1 MLGKTVRPDPVGVKN
16 PSPPRD
22 CKAEAAHIRATR
34 QGSHTK
40 IVSALEVNP
49 VRVVLE
55 KSSQATAAI
64 RSTRDLAR
72 SRFKKSDGAAGR
84 LQTAVTAK
92 PGDRRNLQP
101 VRFSS
106 ALRTTFKL
114 PRVRERRTK

>member
-1 MLGKTVRPDPVGVKN
+1 VG
-16 PSPPRD
+16 
-22 CKAEAAHIRATR
+22 
-34 QGSHTK
+34 
-40 IVSALEVNP
+40 ALEVNP

-64 RSTRDLAR
+64 CSTRGPARAALEAGLAR
-72 SRFKKSDGAAGR
+72 AALEVDPARVSLEVDPPRVSLKKSDDAAGR
-84 LQTAVTAK
+84 LQTAVAAK
-92 PGDRRNLQP
+92 PGDRRDLQP